1 MSNIN
6 WSDYEPL
13 FYKHEFDCQETG
25 ENEMTLEFMNRLYAL
40 RSEYDK
46 PMVITSGYRSP
57 DHSIERDKP
66 KRGEHTYGNACDVA
80 VYGENAYNLIKLA
93 MKHGFTRIG
102 IKQRGDYS
110 KRFIHLGLDKSF
122 PNPTIWSY

>member
-1 MSNIN
+1 MIE

-25 ENEMTLEFMNRLYAL
+25 ENEMTLDFMNRIYAL

-46 PMVITSGYRSP
+46 PMIITSGYRSP

-66 KRGEHTYGNACDVA
+66 QRGEHTYGNACDVA
-80 VYGENAYNLIKLA
+80 VYGENTYNLINLA

-102 IKQRGDYS
+102 VKQRGDYS
-110 KRFIHLGLDKSF
+110 KRFIHLGLDNNF
-122 PNPTIWSY
+122 PHPTVWSY